1 LFLKILGGIL
11 ALALGVYWGLSGQY
25 RQTPEEV
32 DQALRRAGRSRRTKR
47 HFTPLGWMR
56 KDQRASHRR
65 RQSYQPFRTTL
76 PKDPDRGK
84 RTG

>member
-1 LFLKILGGIL
+1 VLLFLKIVGGLI
-11 ALALGVYWGLSGQY
+11 ALAIGFYWGLSGRY

-32 DQALRRAGRSRRTKR
+32 DQALRLRLRSRKAKR

-65 RQSYQPFRTTL
+65 RRSYQPFKTTL
-76 PKDPDRGK
+76 PKDPGDSQ
-84 RTG
+84 